1 MKIAFLF
8 LTYDNPLFPDKIK
21 ELCGNDIFI
30 HPKYPNKVND
40 EFKKYIIDDLIET
53 EWASYSIVEATINLL
68 KTSIEYNYDYY
79 ILLSEDI
86 YPLFEKDKFE
96 LLFEKIYNKKLSVF
110 DYKGEKDKIYKTS
123 QWWMLSKN
131 DANII
136 VTTKDKY
143 KNMKYDKIFGA
154 PDELYFLT
162 VLMNEI
168 SDYNYISQ
176 KITYTKWIKN
186 VISKHPII
194 FNKLLSN
201 DFYDLTKNG
210 SLFIRKIV
218 KSFNSSLYKPKK
230 NLYIIFIGTE
240 TNQNNI
246 KVIDFNETDI
256 IIITP
261 LEISKILCSDKSI
274 YIYKI
279 IWKFYNDIIKFILKD
294 INVLEWENIYITPE
308 KCSFM
313 NMTKTKH
320 DKYDNVYYVK

>member
-21 ELCGNDIFI
+21 YLCGNNIFI
-30 HPKYPNKVND
+30 HPKYPDKVND
-40 EFKKYIIDDLIET
+40 YFKKYIIDDLIET
-53 EWASYSIVEATINLL
+53 EWADYSLVQATINLL
-68 KTSIEYNYDYY
+68 EASLKHNYDYY
-79 ILLSEDI
+79 ILLSEDV
-86 YPLFEKDKFE
+86 YPLYEKDKFDM
-96 LLFEKIYNKKLSVF
+96 LFDKIYNKNLSVF
-110 DYKGEKDKIYKTS
+110 DYKGEKEGLFKTS
-123 QWWMLSKN
+123 QWWMLSFI

-136 VTTKDKY
+136 VSTKDKY

-162 VLMNEI
+162 VLLNEI
-168 SDYNYISQ
+168 PDYNYISQ
-176 KITYTKWIKN
+176 KIIYTKWLKN

-194 FNKLLSN
+194 FNKLMSN
-201 DFYDLTKNG
+201 DCIDLAKNG
-210 SLFIRKIV
+210 SLFIRKII
-218 KSFNSSLYKPKK
+218 KSFDPIIHKPKK

-240 TNQNNI
+240 TNQDNI

-261 LEISKILCSDKSI
+261 LELSNIKHLDKSI

-279 IWKFYNDIIKFILKD
+279 IWKFYNDIVKLILKD
-294 INVLEWENIYITPE
+294 IDVLLWSNIYVTPE
-308 KCSFM
+308 KCTFD

-320 DKYDNVYYVK
+320 DKYGNVYFIK